1 MKTLNIKQII
11 KRKITDEE
19 SLSINL
25 DELKDEQ
32 IDILVSKLAQFI
44 NLNSLEL
51 ISNIKQMIIL
61 DKILQKMSQIK
72 QLRVYLDST
81 YLFLSSQDYSQ
92 DKIETCFRKFS
103 NLTDLDF
110 NISFSELQPQ
120 NLKNLF
126 DDLKQ
131 CHMLVSLKLNLRKQ
145 LSLNEQNIHDL
156 GTLIG
161 SLTNLQRLNVSLWD
175 NNISRQCFT
184 HLAQGIYQGGINL
197 TNITFNL
204 EFTFINDDILAELG
218 IAFSKCSN
226 LKSLSIDLKF
236 NQIKSIGLSQFV
248 HSLSKCL
255 NLTQLELDFGWNK
268 FRNLGAHH
276 LTSKLNSLIS
286 LKYLYLSIM
295 SCEIDNKGMLEI
307 SNRLRECTQLNLIK
321 ICILGN
327 GDFAIKKEAKDFY
340 NKLKHIPYL
349 ISIL

>member
-1 MKTLNIKQII
+1 
-11 KRKITDEE
+11 
-19 SLSINL
+19 
-25 DELKDEQ
+25 
-32 IDILVSKLAQFI
+32 
-44 NLNSLEL
+44 
-51 ISNIKQMIIL
+51 
-61 DKILQKMSQIK
+61 MSQIK

-81 YLFLSSQDYSQ
+81 SQDYSQ

-110 NISFSELQPQ
+110 NI
-120 NLKNLF
+120 
-126 DDLKQ
+126 
-131 CHMLVSLKLNLRKQ
+131 RKQ

-161 SLTNLQRLNVSLWD
+161 SLTNLQRLNVSLCLR
-175 NNISRQCFT
+175 NLSRWNQSYKYNF
-184 HLAQGIYQGGINL
+184 QFRKKNQ
-197 TNITFNL
+197 
-204 EFTFINDDILAELG
+204 FINQ
-218 IAFSKCSN
+218 N
-226 LKSLSIDLKF
+226 RF

-321 ICILGN
+321 ICILILFFKINSGN